1 MMAGSIV
8 SCLRSEAWLLFKR
21 PSTAFM
27 VAFSIVVSAIAAASS
42 SEVLIMVAGDDPY
55 RLGGAI
61 GFIGNLVDV
70 RDVLG
75 SAVRTSFMPT
85 VAWVP
90 ATILYAVYMT
100 SKDYG
105 SVAYEVSKSRGVP
118 EISIAVAKLS
128 VNCALVGAIYL
139 LSTFAFYSIKLV
151 QWDIGIS
158 SCALD
163 RFIPPALMIALVLV
177 AMYAATSALYLITR
191 NVVASSVVA
200 VVVSL
205 FVMVWYPSAYGS
217 GWLNPLLMLSPVY
230 YLMNLC
236 SLSMQNVDVHQ
247 ILVYGCL
254 TFLVSI
260 GVAVASSF
268 IKAVVR

>member
-1 MMAGSIV
+1 MAGSIL
-8 SCLRSEAWLLFKR
+8 SCLRSEVWLLLRR
-21 PSTAFM
+21 PSTIFM
-27 VAFSIVVSAIAAASS
+27 VVFAIVVSAITAASS

-75 SAVRTSFMPT
+75 SAVRTSFMLT
-85 VAWVP
+85 VAWIP

-105 SVAYEVSKSRGVP
+105 SVAYEVSKSRGVSD
-118 EISIAVAKLS
+118 ISIAVAKLS
-128 VNCALVGAIYL
+128 VNCALVGAIYF
-139 LSTFAFYSIKLV
+139 LSTFAAYLIKLI
-151 QWDIGIS
+151 QWGIGIS
-158 SCALD
+158 ICALG
-163 RFIPPALMIALVLV
+163 RFIPPALMIVLVLA
-177 AMYAATSALYLITR
+177 AMYAATYAFYLITR
-191 NVVASSVVA
+191 NVIAGSVVA
-200 VVVSL
+200 VAASL

-217 GWLNPLLMLSPVY
+217 GCLSPLLMLSPVY

-236 SLSMQNVDVHQ
+236 SLSMQNVDVLQ
-247 ILVYGCL
+247 ILIYGCL

-268 IKAVVR
+268 VKAVVR